1 MSSQSP
7 STTATSTKSATSA
20 PLMQLG
26 FIEPVAN
33 SQQCFRALLDAFGQP
48 AIPVEINLLLPD
60 FGLPP
65 SAIASVL
72 TLADADTTLWVSP
85 GVSDALRAYLRFHT
99 GVRFVN
105 DPSAA
110 NFALA
115 QSPAALAPLDR
126 FHPGTAMSPE
136 TSTTLI
142 VAVEDFTSGHQ
153 VQLDGPGFEHPRNF
167 SPAGFD
173 AALWEQLATNHQ
185 QFPTGIDLLLCCETQ
200 VAGLPRSTR
209 IQTSPST
216 DRIVRTPLL
225 DAARS
230 FPSPTTNVQER

>member
-1 MSSQSP
+1 MSHYSL
-7 STTATSTKSATSA
+7 STTAVPA

-26 FIEPVAN
+26 FVDPVAN

-48 AIPVEINLLLPD
+48 AIPVELNLLLPD
-60 FGLPP
+60 FGFPP

-85 GVSDALRAYLRFHT
+85 GVSDALRAYFRFHS
-99 GVRFVN
+99 GVRFVD
-105 DPSAA
+105 DPSTA

-115 QSPAALAPLDR
+115 ENPSALPPLDQ
-126 FHPGTAMSPE
+126 FNPGTAMSPE

-142 VAVEDFTSGHQ
+142 VAVENFTSGHR
-153 VQLDGPGFEHPRNF
+153 VLLNGPGFEHPRNF

-173 AALWEQLATNHQ
+173 AALWEQLAKNHQ
-185 QFPTGIDLLLCCETQ
+185 RFPAGIDLLLCCQTQ

-209 IQTSPST
+209 IRASLST
-216 DRIVRTPLL
+216 DRIIRTPLL
-225 DAARS
+225 DATKS
-230 FPSPTTNVQER
+230 LPSKTTIVQEH